1 MAKFLDYAGLT
12 TFWAKIKAY
21 VTLTS
26 NTSGGVTTNTIKVGN
41 TSVNIPNRVGEL
53 SDGGNLIKGLSASGT
68 TITYTKADNTTGT
81 ISTQDTKVRQNPV
94 SSGSTEYAFLLRNG
108 GTGTSAVTNEV
119 NYINSV
125 TVNPNGEVTATKF
138 KGLANVSTGL
148 NVITCGSSADRSDK
162 NIVLPGFVLSE
173 GARLIIKFTNENS
186 AASPTLEVNG
196 TGAKPIYVEGVQ
208 AGSGLPKG
216 RTYYAMYD
224 GSKWQLTVYSLFQK
238 ADKIVPSAA
247 NNLAALDAQGNLVD
261 SGVSASS
268 AGTDTKNTTGST
280 QDTSKLFLVGAK
292 SQAANP
298 QTYSNSKVYIS
309 SSHLYSNGV
318 QVVNL
323 SGSQALTHKTY
334 EGYTL
339 GAACAKGVV
348 DNIATASDANLVNL
362 ATAASV
368 KAYVENTMTGAA
380 MFKGTLTS
388 SSQIE
393 ILTTYKKGWYWVVAT
408 AGKYLRTK
416 QNNTWVGGEDCEAG
430 DMIFCVSDCTGTY
443 AAADFSIVQSNLD
456 IKSITDEEIEALN

>member
-138 KGLANVSTGL
+138 KGLANVATGL

-162 NIVLPGFVLSE
+162 NIVLPGFALSE

-186 AASPTLEVNG
+186 AAQPTLEVNG

-280 QDTSKLFLVGAK
+280 QSTSKLYLVGATT
-292 SQAANP
+292 QGANP
-298 QTYSNSKVYIS
+298 VTYSNAKAYVGTN
-309 SSHLYSNGV
+309 SHLYSNNV

-323 SGSQALTHKTY
+323 SDIQALTNKTY
-334 EGYTL
+334 NGYTL
-339 GAACAKGVV
+339 KGACAKDVIT
-348 DNIATASDANLVNL
+348 NITDTSSDKLPTV
-362 ATAASV
+362 AAITS
-368 KAYVENTMTGAA
+368 YISTQITGAA

-388 SSQIE
+388 NSQLSM
-393 ILTTYKKGWYWVVAT
+393 LTTYKKGWYWVVST
-408 AGKYLRTK
+408 GGTYAGET
-416 QNNTWVGGEDCEAG
+416 CESG
-430 DMIFCVSDCTGTY
+430 DMVFCISDCTGSY
-443 AAADFSIVQSNLD
+443 SAADFSIVQSNLD